1 MAAVPDRFELFA
13 FDSVSGAHQG
23 AVEPVLLSDSALHEP
38 SGALFSAVLLPAGV
52 VLLRQTPRGRHGPVE
67 LSKGRKGAPGA
78 VEPGHHFESCGS
90 SVRRVTWFS
99 QRGARVTAMAFS
111 GDGVVLAI
119 TTRDG
124 GLYLLPAADLLLP
137 SSPRCTV
144 AIVDDGRTAAG
155 LPSLVAFARAKIR
168 SRSTQL
174 GWCDDDVSVSVTV
187 GGDGSSEGPTVT
199 FQGLAPTIQ
208 VALPRGYV
216 GDSQPAAGLGG
227 RPSDTLAPP
236 SGAAAPGVDAAG
248 AAFLATDHPTSLAWW
263 RPSQAVLAEAV
274 AAGARAQL
282 GAYEAALKGF
292 AASREEAAP
301 SGKPLVG
308 AAASGALA
316 PTAEDVASGIRAR
329 MGAALA
335 GHFILVGHA
344 NGRVSIIDPAAA
356 WRQLTAPPDG
366 GSGCGG
372 STDVIVWTACLSPTG
387 SPVERLQLHDDVA
400 TLRRFGLWSLPAAAR
415 YDGGAG
421 PSPSRG
427 TSLGSFSE
435 GAGSSLSLGLPA
447 RPVVAYPT
455 RVVIQ
460 PAVLLIQVRV

>member
-1 MAAVPDRFELFA
+1 MAAGRDRFELFA
-13 FDSVSGAHQG
+13 FESVSDADPG
-23 AVEPVLLSDSALHEP
+23 AVEPVLLSDSALHEL
-38 SGALFSAVLLPAGV
+38 SGSLFSAALLPAGV
-52 VLLRQTPRGRHGPVE
+52 VVLRQTPRGRHGPVE

-78 VEPGHHFESCGS
+78 AEPRLHAESYGTT
-90 SVRRVTWFS
+90 VRRVTWFS

-111 GDGVVLAI
+111 VDGVVLAI

-144 AIVDDGRTAAG
+144 AVVDDGRTAAG

-187 GGDGSSEGPTVT
+187 GGDGSSDGRTVT

-216 GDSQPAAGLGG
+216 GDSQPAVGG
-227 RPSDTLAPP
+227 RPADAAT
-236 SGAAAPGVDAAG
+236 GAAAPGGDAAG

-292 AASREEAAP
+292 AASREEAAAPGDARP
-301 SGKPLVG
+301 SKPLVG
-308 AAASGALA
+308 AASSDALA
-316 PTAEDVASGIRAR
+316 PAAEDVASGIRAR
-329 MGAALA
+329 MGSALT
-335 GHFILVGHA
+335 GRFIIVGHA
-344 NGRVSIIDPAAA
+344 NGRVSVVDPAAA

-400 TLRRFGLWSLPAAAR
+400 TLRRFGLWSLAAAAR

-435 GAGSSLSLGLPA
+435 GAGSGLSLGPPT